1 MTTSLAGYASSINP
15 VTQIVCAYASGSTTL
30 RARSGTPRWIVIGN
44 FTVPE
49 AVRARINVL
58 GLVSDGATCSVA
70 IYDPSLVVNSS
81 FNLVVGGAE
90 QLSVGSPIDLVPNK
104 RYQIAVVVQT
114 DVEADNKFAVIRTVS
129 LGDV

>member
-1 MTTSLAGYASSINP
+1 MTTSLVGYASSINP

-30 RARSGTPRWIVIGN
+30 RARSGTTRWIVIGN
-44 FTVPE
+44 FTLPE

>member
-30 RARSGTPRWIVIGN
+30 RARSGTARWIVIGN

-49 AVRARINVL
+49 SVRARINVL

-70 IYDPSLVVNSS
+70 IYDPSLVANSS

-90 QLSVGSPIDLVPNK
+90 QLSVGSPIDLVQNK
-104 RYQIAVVVQT
+104 RYQIAVAVQT
-114 DVEADNKFAVIRTVS
+114 DDEADNKFAVIRTVS

>member
-1 MTTSLAGYASSINP
+1 
-15 VTQIVCAYASGSTTL
+15 
-30 RARSGTPRWIVIGN
+30 VIGN
-44 FTVPE
+44 FTLPE